1 MKVNKRV
8 SDKVIAANRANGRK
22 STGPHDSSASK
33 MNALKHG
40 LLSKRLLLNEEEEKE
55 FKQLLKDLELEF
67 EPKTA
72 SQEMVLQEVATC
84 WCKLQRTHSWEME
97 QLGNRRRSAEMV
109 FRTLEAECDHDEL
122 SHIDRGEELSRCAQ
136 LGWECREIAIR
147 SGNREQELKRGLSAG
162 PSASD
167 KERGGHFLVEARIST
182 GMENILRYQR
192 SLKNDFYRAIEVLR
206 RLKTKDSSGPIEGD
220 RNQQL
225 K

>member
-1 MKVNKRV
+1 
-8 SDKVIAANRANGRK
+8 
-22 STGPHDSSASK
+22 
-33 MNALKHG
+33 
-40 LLSKRLLLNEEEEKE
+40 
-55 FKQLLKDLELEF
+55 
-67 EPKTA
+67 
-72 SQEMVLQEVATC
+72 
-84 WCKLQRTHSWEME
+84 
-97 QLGNRRRSAEMV
+97 MV